1 RPAPPTYK
9 TFDHVS
15 HKEAESRGEA
25 TIMDIF
31 FLGVI
36 GFVLVAFIVFVVAS
50 LRLERSHLAE
60 KTPKPEVFGDENNIH
75 RRA

>member
-1 RPAPPTYK
+1 
-9 TFDHVS
+9 
-15 HKEAESRGEA
+15 
-25 TIMDIF
+25 MDIF